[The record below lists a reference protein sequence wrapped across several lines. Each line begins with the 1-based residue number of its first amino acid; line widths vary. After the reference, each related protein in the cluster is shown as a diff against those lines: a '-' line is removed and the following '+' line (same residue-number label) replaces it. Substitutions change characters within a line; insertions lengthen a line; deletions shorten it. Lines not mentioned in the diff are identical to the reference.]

1 MEEFIITADLGNGI
15 LDDKNF
21 DNGIIGQLNP
31 IYLEFFYYKKI
42 PKVKRVIIDL
52 RGIEYANPYGA
63 LGIVMICKLL
73 YGTFNQKVNLLLP
86 TDDKGIHF
94 SSWMDA
100 LGFLKAV
107 GNITNIKGY
116 TPILTVN
123 LNPNFIPITKIS
135 TEENVYEAINEIEE
149 RVQSVVIKRLK
160 YTKEEAY
167 RFVTIMSELCQ
178 NLFYHSAP
186 EGEEPWGYMAMQAY
200 NECLKFAVMDLGIG
214 IPESLKPRYK
224 FTDDQQ
230 AIKLAC
236 EAGTTSNEEERGL
249 GLYRTV
255 EIIKQARG
263 YLNIRSGT
271 AKFLLTPQ
279 GEYYAGSNDIFSPYV
294 YFWGTQIGI
303 YLPKKISKKKEE

>member
-1 MEEFIITADLGNGI
+1 MEEFIINANSCNGI

-21 DNGIIGQLNP
+21 DNDIIGQLNP
-31 IYLEFFYYKKI
+31 IFYNKKF
-42 PKVKRVIIDL
+42 PQVKRVIIDL

-63 LGIVMICKLL
+63 LGIVMICKIL
-73 YGTFNQKVNLLLP
+73 YGTFAQKVNLFLP
-86 TDDKGIHF
+86 TEDKGLRF

-107 GNITNIKGY
+107 ENITNIKGY
-116 TPILTVN
+116 TPILN
-123 LNPNFIPITKIS
+123 INPNPNFIPITIIS
-135 TEENVYEAINEIEE
+135 TGENVYEAINDIEK

-186 EGEEPWGYMAMQAY
+186 EGEEPWGYIAMQAY

-214 IPESLKPRYK
+214 IPESLKSSHK
-224 FTDDQQ
+224 FTDDRQ

-236 EAGTTSNEEERGL
+236 EAGITSNEGGRGL
-249 GLYRTV
+249 GLFRTV

-271 AKFLLTPQ
+271 AKFLLTPEE
-279 GEYYAGSNDIFSPYV
+279 EYYYGSNDIFD
-294 YFWGTQIGI
+294 FWGTQIGI
-303 YLPKKISKKKEE
+303 CLPKKNLKKKGGINNEDHPF